1 MGTITAGAASGPP
14 APAGR
19 AGLRSTRQRA
29 AVLESLRECD
39 GFVSAQDL
47 HARLAAEGHRVGL
60 STVYRTLQA
69 LASVA
74 EIDAIATTEG
84 EARYRACAE
93 SLVGAHHHLV
103 CRRCGRTVEVHN
115 ASVARWVAR
124 VAQDNGFRQA
134 RHTLDIIG
142 TCSRCD
148 G

>member
-1 MGTITAGAASGPP
+1 MGTITGRA
-14 APAGR
+14 APALPSP
-19 AGLRSTRQRA
+19 AAPVGLRSTRQRA
-29 AVLESLRECD
+29 AVLEGLRQCD

-47 HARLAAEGHRVGL
+47 HAQLVAEGHRVGL

-69 LASVA
+69 LASAA

-115 ASVARWVAR
+115 GSVARWVAR
-124 VAQDNGFRQA
+124 VAQENGFRDA

>member
-1 MGTITAGAASGPP
+1 MITAGTASGLPSP
-14 APAGR
+14 AAP

-29 AVLESLRECD
+29 AVLEALRECD

-47 HARLAAEGHRVGL
+47 HARLAAGAHRVGL

-69 LASVA
+69 LASAA

-115 ASVARWVAR
+115 VSVARWVAR
-124 VAQDNGFRQA
+124 VAQDNGFREA